1 MKIIRKI
8 KNKQFILL
16 GLFFVL
22 FFLSYTKNVFLISDS
37 DLFHGFERQP
47 EGLVVGRL
55 VRSAQ
60 DGLFS
65 YGGLNGVNSAD
76 SVALS
81 VEAHASDLAR
91 QHDLYINHADVPPYF
106 RAYKSQS
113 AGQALIMGALQ
124 NVLPFDNVHK
134 LAFFRGINAL
144 LVALIFVLFGA
155 WVYRNHGFL
164 ASLITLLLTFLSP
177 WLNVFAHNLWWVLWN
192 FYLPFLTML
201 FLLEYRNKSPE
212 KVSKGKI
219 IIAIFLAV
227 FLKCFFSGFEFITTT
242 LISAFVPVVYYG
254 VKEKQSL
261 RMFITDGVKYS
272 LAMLAGVL
280 AQMLILITQIR
291 FLEGQFSDGVNHI
304 LTSFVRRSEVAP
316 TDSQMSLF
324 ELIKAYLANDA
335 FALGFLPNNI
345 PAYFGVLI
353 IIAIL
358 ALILIYKKK
367 KDLMKPLIITTA
379 FSILAPL
386 SWLVI
391 FKQHSIEHMHMDYII
406 WYIPFLLYVFCTVG
420 VAVSLLIS
428 KKRKT
433 ELE

>member
-1 MKIIRKI
+1 MGIF
-8 KNKQFILL
+8 FI
-16 GLFFVL
+16 L
-22 FFLSYTKNVFLISDS
+22 FFLSYTKNVFHISEP

-65 YGGLNGVNSAD
+65 YGGLNGVNSSD
-76 SVALS
+76 SVAMS

-91 QHDLYINHADVPPYF
+91 QHDLYINHTDIPPYF

-124 NVLPFDNVHK
+124 KVLPFDNIHK

-155 WVYRNHGFL
+155 WAYRNYGFL
-164 ASLITLLLTFLSP
+164 ASLITLSLTFLSP

-192 FYLPFLTML
+192 FYLPFLAML
-201 FLLEYRNKSPE
+201 LLLEYKNKCPE
-212 KVSKGKI
+212 KISKGRI
-219 IIAIFLAV
+219 IIAVFIAV

-242 LISAFVPVVYYG
+242 LISAFVPIVYYA

-261 RMFITDGVKYS
+261 KNFICDDIRYS
-272 LAMLAGVL
+272 LAMLAGVF
-280 AQMLILITQIR
+280 AQMLVLITQIK
-291 FLEGQFSDGVNHI
+291 FLEGHFSDGINHI

-316 TDSQMSLF
+316 TDTQLSF
-324 ELIKAYLANDA
+324 FDLIKTYLGNDA
-335 FALGFLPNNI
+335 FSLGFLPNNI
-345 PAYFGVLI
+345 PIYFGVVILI
-353 IIAIL
+353 TIL
-358 ALILIYKKK
+358 ALFFIYKQGNGLKN
-367 KDLMKPLIITTA
+367 PLIIATS

-406 WYIPFLLYVFCTVG
+406 WYIPFMLYAFCTVG
-420 VAVSLLIS
+420 VTISLLLS
-428 KKRKT
+428 KMKKNESR
-433 ELE
+433 